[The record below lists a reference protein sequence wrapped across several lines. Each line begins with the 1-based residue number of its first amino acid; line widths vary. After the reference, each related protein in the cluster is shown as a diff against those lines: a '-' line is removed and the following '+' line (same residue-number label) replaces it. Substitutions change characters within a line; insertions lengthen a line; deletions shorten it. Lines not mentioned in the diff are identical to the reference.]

1 MPLVISIFG
10 NDVRE
15 FKELR
20 YTTLNSLPRLYLN
33 MEKAI
38 LILKI
43 FGGLGLLIL
52 FVFLI
57 FYSLDDK
64 PSRFL
69 KYLLSYLIF
78 LVTIGFLFILFGEA
92 SLYVGLL
99 AGIGWMVL
107 VVVGSK
113 GGKKSLPGSN
123 DTKEVLDDVENN

>member
-1 MPLVISIFG
+1 MA
-10 NDVRE
+10 
-15 FKELR
+15 K
-20 YTTLNSLPRLYLN
+20 T
-33 MEKAI
+33 I

-64 PSRFL
+64 PSKFL

-78 LVTIGFLFILFGEA
+78 FVTIGFLFILFGEA

-113 GGKKSLPGSN
+113 GGNTSLPGSN
-123 DTKEVLDDVENN
+123 GTKEILDDVENN

>member
-1 MPLVISIFG
+1 MA
-10 NDVRE
+10 
-15 FKELR
+15 
-20 YTTLNSLPRLYLN
+20 
-33 MEKAI
+33 KAI

-69 KYLLSYLIF
+69 KYLLSYLVF
-78 LVTIGFLFILFGEA
+78 FATIGFLFILFGEA

-113 GGKKSLPGSN
+113 GGNTSLPGSN
-123 DTKEVLDDVENN
+123 DTKEIFDDVENN